1 MLAAAGTPERALT
14 FAVGPVGI
22 RLRIA
27 GEALVERLAPA
38 LEPLETARP
47 HDVDIVAFEGDL
59 PSPPWDATAAGEHYV
74 AAGGVQV
81 LHGPDTLLLLD
92 GDRGAFWARDAEAL
106 PRWETAAPLR
116 TLLRWA
122 LREHG
127 LHLVHGAAVVGA
139 RGAALLAGRSG
150 AGKSTTA
157 LAAAEAGLGYVG
169 DDYCAVELGDP
180 PRVHALYA
188 VGKVDAAGLRRVPGL
203 RVLPGGPTP
212 DGKELVVPR
221 GLTRSAPLVSIV
233 LPRVGR
239 GAPLAPATSAE
250 ALSALA
256 TSILLLPR
264 STQADLDALGAL
276 VRALPAYGLQL
287 GDDPAAILAKHL
299 G

>member
-1 MLAAAGTPERALT
+1 MGSEALAERLVPALAA
-14 FAVGPVGI
+14 
-22 RLRIA
+22 
-27 GEALVERLAPA
+27 LASDRRCD
-38 LEPLETARP
+38 L
-47 HDVDIVAFEGDL
+47 DIVAFEGSL
-59 PSPPWDATAAGEHYV
+59 PAPPWEASAPGEHY
-74 AAGGVQV
+74 AQADGVQV
-81 LHGPDTLLLLD
+81 LHGDDTLLLLD

-127 LHLVHGAAVVGA
+127 LHLVHGAAIVGP
-139 RGAALLAGRSG
+139 RGATLLAGPSG

-157 LAAAEAGLGYVG
+157 LAAAQAGLGYIG

-188 VGKVDAAGLRRVPGL
+188 VGKVDAPGLRRVHGL
-203 RVLPGGPTP
+203 RLLPGGPTP

-233 LPRVGR
+233 LPRVARRAGPR
-239 GAPLAPATSAE
+239 ADRAAVRAPHAHLAPATRAE
-250 ALSALA
+250 SLSALA

-264 STQADLDALGAL
+264 STQADLDALGVL
-276 VRALPAYGLQL
+276 VRALPAYRLVL
-287 GDDPAAILAKHL
+287 GDDPVAVLAEHL
-299 G
+299 A